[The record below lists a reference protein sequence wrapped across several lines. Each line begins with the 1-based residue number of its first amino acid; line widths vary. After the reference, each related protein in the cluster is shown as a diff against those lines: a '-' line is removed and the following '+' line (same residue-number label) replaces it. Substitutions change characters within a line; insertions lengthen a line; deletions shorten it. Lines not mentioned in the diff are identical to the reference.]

1 MGFARLRLN
10 LGVICLVVSL
20 AGLTLGQEESGSGLS
35 DDNIS
40 ELGSGDNEIEPD
52 IGLFASDNYTDLD
65 DGSASGSE
73 DECWDLDFGH
83 PDVRPADSVD
93 WNHCPQESP
102 DTWREQDL
110 DISIEC
116 EAEYAIL
123 YYDLSKMASVNWLE
137 NVPVTISMYDKILIK
152 NSRAVLDFEETSA
165 KVEGFCPG
173 INHTICLEFNKG
185 GQPSNSFCQVGKL
198 YPCHLLTPTAPP
210 PLLQLVEN

>member
-1 MGFARLRLN
+1 MR
-10 LGVICLVVSL
+10 VICLVVSL

-35 DDNIS
+35 DDNLP
-40 ELGSGDNEIEPD
+40 ELGSGNGNEIEPD
-52 IGLFASDNYTDLD
+52 IGLFATTDNYTYVD
-65 DGSASGSE
+65 DGSGSGFWDGSGSE

-83 PDVRPADSVD
+83 PDVRPADTVD
-93 WNHCPQESP
+93 WNHCPQENP
-102 DTWREQDL
+102 ETWREKDL
-110 DISIEC
+110 EISIDC

-123 YYDLSKMASVNWLE
+123 YYDLSKMASVSWLE

-152 NSRAVLDFEETSA
+152 NTRAVLDFEETSA

-198 YPCHLLTPTAPP
+198 YPCHLLTPPP